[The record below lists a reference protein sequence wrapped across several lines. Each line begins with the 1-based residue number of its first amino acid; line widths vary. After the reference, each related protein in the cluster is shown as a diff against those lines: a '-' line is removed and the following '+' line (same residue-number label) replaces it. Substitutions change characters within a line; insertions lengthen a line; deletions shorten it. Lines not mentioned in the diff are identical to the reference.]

1 MLEVLALVLGDLLEA
16 LGYALVL
23 DGLVGGVGCFGS
35 MFRIGRG
42 VLGFWIVGVFLGNFN
57 MV

>member
-1 MLEVLALVLGDLLEA
+1 MLALVLGDLLEA